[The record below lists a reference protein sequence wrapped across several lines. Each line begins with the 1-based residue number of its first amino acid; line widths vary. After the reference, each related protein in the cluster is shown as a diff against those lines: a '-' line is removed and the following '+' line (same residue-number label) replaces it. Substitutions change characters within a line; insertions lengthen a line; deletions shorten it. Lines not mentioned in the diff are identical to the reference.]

1 MYPMET
7 RVGLVGVIVE
17 DMDATDKINEILHEY
32 AEYVIG
38 RMGVPYRQRGIAIIS
53 VILDAPQSKIS
64 ALSGRLGNIPGV
76 NSKVQY
82 TKA

>member
-1 MYPMET
+1 MET
-7 RVGLVGVIVE
+7 SVALVGIIVE

-53 VILDAPQSKIS
+53 VILDAPQSKIC